1 MSAMACS
8 ISPFAIHEPPRS
20 RYEVAEDAREFLAL
34 TFAGAVTGQNINI
47 KAREI
52 FGLSIVSPFYAC
64 RVAVIGKTGGAELF
78 WPHARLRM
86 GLFWQTGFL
95 AHSAADG
102 TLSAAAKS
110 SDHVRHFLGK
120 F

>member
-78 WPHARLRM
+78 RPHACLRM
-86 GLFWQTGFL
+86 GVLVHQSFSPFGCGQY
-95 AHSAADG
+95 AQRRS
-102 TLSAAAKS
+102 
-110 SDHVRHFLGK
+110 
-120 F
+120 